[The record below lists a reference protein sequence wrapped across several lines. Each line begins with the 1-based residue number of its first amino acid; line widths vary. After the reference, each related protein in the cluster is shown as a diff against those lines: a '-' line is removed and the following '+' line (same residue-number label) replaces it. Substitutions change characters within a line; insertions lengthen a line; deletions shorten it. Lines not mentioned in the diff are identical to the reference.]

1 MVRLYA
7 PISMQLVQGDQA
19 QALGRSHGGFS
30 TNVKAEGYSK
40 PMYFVLTGGERH
52 ETVAFQSWS
61 RVERSNDSEGPPKH
75 RSRYLAG
82 QSIQQPRHSP
92 TGTANWHY
100 SCHSTGNQKRQG
112 RFNRGLYQ
120 ERNRVERLIN
130 RLKQYR
136 RITRYESMHST
147 TC

>member
-1 MVRLYA
+1 
-7 PISMQLVQGDQA
+7 
-19 QALGRSHGGFS
+19 
-30 TNVKAEGYSK
+30 VKAEGYSK

-52 ETVAFQSWS
+52 ETVAFPELV
-61 RVERSNDSEGPPKH
+61 RVEKSNDSEGPPT
-75 RSRYLAG
+75 S
-82 QSIQQPRHSP
+82 QPVFSGEHTAARHSP

-136 RITRYESMHST
+136 RIATRYESMHST
-147 TC
+147 T